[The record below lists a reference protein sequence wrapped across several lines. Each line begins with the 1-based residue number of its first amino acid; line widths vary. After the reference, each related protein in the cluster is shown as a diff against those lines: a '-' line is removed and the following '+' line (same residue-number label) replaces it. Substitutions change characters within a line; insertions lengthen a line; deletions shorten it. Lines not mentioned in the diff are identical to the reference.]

1 MGMTAK
7 ERAEI
12 KKEFHGRE
20 VERIDHEISNK
31 KNEREK
37 LPADDVENLERINLE
52 IEQLEIDM
60 NRHGQYWEQYDI
72 ISKSYGNDDV
82 IVKFVKDI
90 ESGNNKIDDAYE
102 RFGSELEMSDLK
114 DENLTLHAKTY
125 EMMEEFWKTYKADS
139 KTTLWLAVG
148 GVAGSLIFGI
158 VGFGLAAASLYYA
171 INPKPAPPS
180 PPQPATPSGTNSGAR
195 GPDSLAA
202 EVSGDISMTEEEI
215 EDMMQ
220 QLVSSKAL
228 IAGGKVSQEQF
239 WRKLAEVADQSRI
252 EDQNLTLVF
261 VQQASIDLP
270 GRSTFFWLDPSEAKQ
285 QYNALHAAYKKSGKL
300 ADVYVAAAQMRYESK
315 EVPMFHVATLIQ
327 CALHLIKFDRLSATS
342 ARHG

>member
-1 MGMTAK
+1 MGKTAK
-7 ERAEI
+7 KRAEAS
-12 KKEFHGRE
+12 KELHGRE
-20 VERIDHEISNK
+20 VERIDREINEK
-31 KNEREK
+31 KIEREK
-37 LPADDVENLERINLE
+37 LPADDQENLDRINRE

-60 NRHGQYWEQYDI
+60 DMHGQFWEQYDT
-72 ISKSYGNDDV
+72 ISKTYGNDDEAGGMA
-82 IVKFVKDI
+82 KDNENGNKKVNEVY
-90 ESGNNKIDDAYE
+90 ESFSD
-102 RFGSELEMSDLK
+102 ELEMDDLK
-114 DENLTLHAKTY
+114 GDNLTLHEKTY
-125 EMMEEFWKTYKADS
+125 TMMENFWETYKADS
-139 KTTLWLAVG
+139 KSTLWLAIG

-195 GPDSLAA
+195 EPDSLAA
-202 EVSGDISMTEEEI
+202 EASGDISMTEEEI

-239 WRKLAEVADQSRI
+239 WRKLADKADQSRI
-252 EDQNLTLVF
+252 EDLNLTLIF

-285 QYNALHAAYKKSGKL
+285 QYNALHEAYKKSGKL
-300 ADVYVAAAQMRYESK
+300 ADVYVTAAEMRYERK

-327 CALHLIKFDRLSATS
+327 CALHLIKFDRLSAAD